1 MIEFHNSCVHVEN
14 ILPKY
19 IIFISLKE
27 YMQNLGNCDYSW
39 VSEIQTI
46 AITIDFNLCIFN
58 FSIVKPI
65 IFLIKMHVN
74 NYQNCKAIDSF
85 IVKLKL

>member
-1 MIEFHNSCVHVEN
+1 MIEFHSSCVCVEN
-14 ILPKY
+14 IFHKY

-27 YMQNLGNCDYSW
+27 YMQNFGNCDYSC

-46 AITIDFNLCIFN
+46 AITIDFDLCIFN
-58 FSIVKPI
+58 FSTVKLI
-65 IFLIKMHVN
+65 ILIIKMHVN